1 MQLTIHITQV
11 MQIKIKKVL
20 IIPTLCTQTAIHSLH
35 FVPSLRR
42 AVIILYWSA
51 MCSLHFVPCL
61 QCAINILVL
70 VCSLPLVPSLHLI
83 CDL

>member
-42 AVIILYWSA
+42 AVFI
-51 MCSLHFVPCL
+51 F
-61 QCAINILVL
+61 ILVCNVQSAL
-70 VCSLPLVPSLHLI
+70 CTLSTMCYQYFGPRLQSAFGT
-83 CDL
+83 

>member
-35 FVPSLRR
+35 FVPSLKR
-42 AVIILYWSA
+42 AV
-51 MCSLHFVPCL
+51 
-61 QCAINILVL
+61 NILVL